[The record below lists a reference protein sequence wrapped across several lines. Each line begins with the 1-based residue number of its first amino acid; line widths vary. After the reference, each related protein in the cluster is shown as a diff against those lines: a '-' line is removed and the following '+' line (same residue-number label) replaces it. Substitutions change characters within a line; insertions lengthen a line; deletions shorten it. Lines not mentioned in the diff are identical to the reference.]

1 MSCFHWFKLIS
12 VLIHL
17 KYLYYNTLSLEL
29 SCLPRHPSRISP
41 WPTEIPLQLNL
52 YHVLHQFPYLFLPS
66 SITRHTKPY
75 AKTSQSSLLSS
86 QIHITTSLQN
96 TLPIKKNLFI
106 QFRLRQGTSEQGSLM
121 WTDTILIPLFFLK
134 VQTRITRLTI
144 TYSYHRIQSPIKRG
158 SKMFPSHFGINPQ
171 QQP

>member
-29 SCLPRHPSRISP
+29 SCLSRHPSRISP

-66 SITRHTKPY
+66 SITRHSYWIYQTICQDKPIKFIIKLY
-75 AKTSQSSLLSS
+75 TYNDFFAKHATYQKKSFYPIQAASRDQWAGESYVDWHYFNPSLLSQS
-86 QIHITTSLQN
+86 IDTDNKTHNHLF
-96 TLPIKKNLFI
+96 LP
-106 QFRLRQGTSEQGSLM
+106 
-121 WTDTILIPLFFLK
+121 
-134 VQTRITRLTI
+134 
-144 TYSYHRIQSPIKRG
+144 
-158 SKMFPSHFGINPQ
+158 
-171 QQP
+171 